1 MKDYLI
7 RFFICFT
14 SCLLHWNFIIGH
26 IIYMICTVIS
36 KQMTGNH
43 LVLKHSKYTTLMWSK
58 RQTEMVLR
66 WLVRERTDVKSW
78 WALNCK
84 RWLCIIVTHHRTV
97 KAEPAAACLT
107 CSSPIHPPPVYP
119 KCIKQP
125 EKAAGLA
132 AGQLN
137 SLLMQ
142 TQACFQ
148 RW

>member
-1 MKDYLI
+1 MLNHGELLI
-7 RFFICFT
+7 ANTGSVFT
-14 SCLLHWNFIIGH
+14 
-26 IIYMICTVIS
+26 
-36 KQMTGNH
+36 Q
-43 LVLKHSKYTTLMWSK
+43 
-58 RQTEMVLR
+58 
-66 WLVRERTDVKSW
+66 
-78 WALNCK
+78 
-84 RWLCIIVTHHRTV
+84 CIIVTHGRTV

-119 KCIKQP
+119 ECIKQP

-148 RW
+148 RR